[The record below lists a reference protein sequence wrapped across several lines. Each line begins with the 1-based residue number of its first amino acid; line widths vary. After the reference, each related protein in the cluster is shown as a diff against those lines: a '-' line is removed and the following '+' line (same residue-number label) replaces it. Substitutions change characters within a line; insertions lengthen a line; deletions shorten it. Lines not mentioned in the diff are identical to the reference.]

1 MLAVERGG
9 VTVASRAEC
18 GTEIQGEVT
27 PWREDAQISI
37 EQRGWGAGAGAG
49 VGGGPYSDSADCS
62 IWTNETQ
69 ENQGD
74 VDIIRFALTA
84 DIKMKAVNAM
94 NIGAFA
100 ECPEGCRG
108 WSRCI

>member
-1 MLAVERGG
+1 MPKYPLSREAGG
-9 VTVASRAEC
+9 
-18 GTEIQGEVT
+18 QGQVRV
-27 PWREDAQISI
+27 W
-37 EQRGWGAGAGAG
+37 
-49 VGGGPYSDSADCS
+49 GGGPYSDSADCS

-108 WSRCI
+108 WSRCV